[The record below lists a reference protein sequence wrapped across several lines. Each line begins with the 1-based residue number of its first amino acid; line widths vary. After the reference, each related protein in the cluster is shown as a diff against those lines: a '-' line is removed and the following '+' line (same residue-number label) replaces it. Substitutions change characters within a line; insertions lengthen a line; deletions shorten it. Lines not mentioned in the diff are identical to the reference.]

1 MVAATSTLHLEMTTL
16 DNLLPS
22 SHPLRL
28 SRMVR
33 EGVARSNSLGAGALT
48 QDRIQGQ
55 MKLVERLQKES
66 LWCEDFDKSVLLLAA
81 AVVILSRRLRLL
93 FGSPEVD
100 AGAIA
105 HTLGEC
111 GLALHYAH
119 TLLLV
124 ERIVSK
130 PTALLRAQRDDL
142 YRRLPANVQQQV
154 RVRLKQRSRPFD
166 IEAAAE
172 IRRTLEYMLGWLLP
186 MAHCTITWQTEHS
199 YGCHLSKRHRTLQVQ
214 TLYYADKDR
223 FEVCLVELLVGLSYI
238 SRPPGL
244 TNLQPGEEA
253 SWRLWLTSGGHIPPV
268 GADGAG
274 AVGGEGMGRVA
285 GEGGEMEAAGGEESE
300 GGAVTSNA
308 PTAGHATADGD
319 ATAADAGAG
328 ADGECEN
335 KAGVVAAASAAAEA
349 TAKGT
354 LSSEKGAGA
363 GQTKHAS
370 VVVQREGSGGESSQG
385 LGAEGTSAGGVGG
398 EGRSG
403 DAGEGVEWTQS
414 TQGAG
419 ECGQERQGG
428 SGGGVDEALSKS
440 NEGDGRE
447 GSEEKGG

>member
-1 MVAATSTLHLEMTTL
+1 
-16 DNLLPS
+16 
-22 SHPLRL
+22 
-28 SRMVR
+28 MVR

-268 GADGAG
+268 G
-274 AVGGEGMGRVA
+274 
-285 GEGGEMEAAGGEESE
+285 EGGEMEAAGGEESE